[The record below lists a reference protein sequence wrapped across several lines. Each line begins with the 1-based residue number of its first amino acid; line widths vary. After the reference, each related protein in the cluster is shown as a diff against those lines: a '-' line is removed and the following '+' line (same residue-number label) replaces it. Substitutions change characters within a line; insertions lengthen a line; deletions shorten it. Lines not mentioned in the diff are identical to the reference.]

1 MNSSFESGPRSVAKD
16 EILFKE
22 GSAAAKMF
30 LVISGRIL
38 CLKRD
43 KDRLIPVLSAGP
55 QEIVG
60 EEALFARTA
69 QPFSAI
75 MAESG
80 EVVEVD
86 LSQVDDVMLK
96 SPKWIRDLMATLA
109 ERVVGTC
116 DAIAEHRIVSEE
128 YVEQNIFSDKEE
140 VRLKKL
146 LG

>member
-1 MNSSFESGPRSVAKD
+1 MSISLESGTRSVAKD

-30 LVISGRIL
+30 LVVSGRIL
-38 CLKRD
+38 CLKKD
-43 KDRLIPVLSAGP
+43 KERLIPVLSAGP
-55 QEIVG
+55 REIVG

-75 MAESG
+75 MIESG

-96 SPKWIRDLMATLA
+96 SPKWMRDLMATLA
-109 ERVVGTC
+109 ERVVGTTE
-116 DAIAEHRIVSEE
+116 AIAEHRIVAEE
-128 YVEQNIFSDKEE
+128 YVEEKMFSDKEE